1 MSANNSLS
9 DQIRSLHMV
18 TLDSI
23 PSDALGHILYFA
35 NLQDRL
41 NVRRVCRALEEGVS
55 RTIWHNFKPNS
66 CKLEDLELKELPWPK
81 PSSKSKPLGFLTVR
95 IGRLSKDYRLQEKAE
110 FPRFLERLGCGLRV
124 SRVVLCG
131 MTFNTSGT
139 IFIESILK
147 KNMVFKS
154 MELVVCRRTQI
165 RTPSQ
170 ASRVCAKAQ
179 EQDHRVDASGR
190 VVDEHLPALAHVSTI
205 GRVAKPFVIDDETF
219 LRMVDAQRVL
229 MLKRGKVEL
238 TEHGLLA
245 AFLAIADNPQ
255 PQYVEITVELM
266 TAIKFMYFF
275 GSELTWDG
283 FMPSNQ
289 DYVHVFVKRCR
300 KKGRT
305 ESLLVTIV
313 NHRRSSIFLQ
323 TPVSQSLT
331 EDTIAEIYNE
341 PHMLARGNPWIFHS
355 S

>member
-9 DQIRSLHMV
+9 DQIRSLHM
-18 TLDSI
+18 
-23 PSDALGHILYFA
+23 
-35 NLQDRL
+35 
-41 NVRRVCRALEEGVS
+41 
-55 RTIWHNFKPNS
+55 
-66 CKLEDLELKELPWPK
+66 K

-131 MTFNTSGT
+131 
-139 IFIESILK
+139 
-147 KNMVFKS
+147 S

-170 ASRVCAKAQ
+170 
-179 EQDHRVDASGR
+179 
-190 VVDEHLPALAHVSTI
+190 
-205 GRVAKPFVIDDETF
+205 VAKPFVIDDETF